1 MGLMTRHAED
11 VLQDALTLPEGDRAE
26 IAGALLES
34 LEPTAEIDIEKAW
47 RQEVAARVAALDA
60 GEVETIPWEE
70 VRNNLLAR
78 LSERRQD

>member
-1 MGLMTRHAED
+1 MTRHAED

-60 GEVETIPWEE
+60 GEVETIPWDA
-70 VRNNLLAR
+70 VRNSLLAR
-78 LSERRQD
+78 LSERRRD